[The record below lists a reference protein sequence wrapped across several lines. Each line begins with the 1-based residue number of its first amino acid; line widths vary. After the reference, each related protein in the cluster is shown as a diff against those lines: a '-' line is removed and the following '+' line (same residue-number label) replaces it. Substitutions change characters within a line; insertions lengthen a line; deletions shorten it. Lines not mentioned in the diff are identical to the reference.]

1 MELNRGRWT
10 AQLDGDFVV
19 FLIGAAAHDPD
30 GAEEAGALLMAM
42 VDHVPVWQA
51 WNLLSEDD
59 RAGAGIWHETFQVVA
74 GSYEAVYQNMPV
86 IGLAKA
92 GTSLTVAE
100 AKDTARARLTQ

>member
-10 AQLDGDFVV
+10 AG
-19 FLIGAAAHDPD
+19 
-30 GAEEAGALLMAM
+30 
-42 VDHVPVWQA
+42 
-51 WNLLSEDD
+51 N
-59 RAGAGIWHETFQVVA
+59 
-74 GSYEAVYQNMPV
+74 YEAVYQNMPV